1 MSRLWLPPGIKPN
14 PAQRVDWDAL
24 GVPNPVGAWYFSEGT
39 GNTVYDVS
47 GYGHHATNTGGTWET
62 GGPYGPALLFGSGT
76 KTLDAPTNATLTT
89 NITAWTWLYTA
100 RVDDGSDYL
109 SQLYSHSSAQ
119 VPKGLHFDFSGNRAI
134 IYPENSCYRY
144 FNHTVDLDD
153 GNWHMIAATL
163 PGPDAADL
171 SNALYYADGI
181 ALTVNTTD
189 STGSQAAKDRCRIVT
204 FFYGAVAAAVMFP
217 VALPAKSLSR
227 LSLPRPLPIWIPQ
240 RYWFIGDII
249 KKIIP
254 PPLLHR
260 RVT

>member
-1 MSRLWLPPGIKPN
+1 MATRWLDPNTKPGPGERI
-14 PAQRVDWDAL
+14 DWDVL
-24 GVPNPVGAWYFSEGT
+24 GVPNPVGAWYFSEGN

-47 GYGHHATNTGGTWET
+47 GYGHHATNTGGTCER
-62 GGPYGPALLFGSGT
+62 GGPYGPALLFGDT

-100 RVDDGSDYL
+100 RVDGGSDYR

-119 VPKGLHFDFSGNRAI
+119 GNKGLHFDFTSNRAI
-134 IYPENSCYRY
+134 IYPENTCYRY

-153 GNWHMIAATL
+153 GKWHMIAATL
-163 PGPDAADL
+163 PGPNAADL

-181 ALTVNTTD
+181 ALTVNATD
-189 STGSQAAKDRCRIVT
+189 NSGTQAAKDRCRIVT
-204 FFYGAVAAAVMFP
+204 NFYGAVATAVMFP
-217 VALPAKSLSR
+217 MALPPESLSR
-227 LSLPRPLPIWIPQ
+227 LSLPAPLPVWVPQ
-240 RYWFIGDII
+240 RYWFIVI
-249 KKIIP
+249 KKNIIP